1 MSALLSC
8 VTLSSAC
15 VTVTGRGSEVGS
27 SSVRLPCC
35 ARLGQPGRLSPHK
48 LIMTYDIAVIGG
60 GIVGLSFA
68 MQATEKFPRLRVAVL
83 EKEAGVARHQSG
95 HNSGVN
101 HSGVYYQAGSLK
113 ARLCVAGAREM
124 VEFCSRQGIPHKVC
138 GKLIVATSSGEA
150 ARLDELLVRGV
161 ANGLEGLRL
170 LEREAMLE
178 IEPHVGGVRALH
190 VPSTGITDFAAVA
203 AKYAEIAV
211 GRGAVVKTEAEVVG
225 FDRSPSAKS
234 GAISDAA
241 GDAVVV
247 RTRAG
252 DLSARY
258 VVNCAGLYSDRVARM
273 AGDDPGMMI
282 VPFRGE
288 YYDLA
293 PARGELVRGLIYP
306 VPDPRYPFLGVH
318 FTRRIHGNVD
328 AGPNAVLAF
337 RREGYRWRDFDL
349 GEALEVARDTGFRA
363 MARREWR
370 SGLAEFRRSLLKREF
385 VRSCQR
391 LVPAGRME
399 DMTPGGSGVR
409 AQAVGADGALVDDFR
424 FVGRERFLHVLNVP
438 SPAATASLPS
448 GREILNMV
456 PAEIVGH

>member
-1 MSALLSC
+1 M
-8 VTLSSAC
+8 
-15 VTVTGRGSEVGS
+15 GREGEVGS

-35 ARLGQPGRLSPHK
+35 ARLGRARAPVPTHT

-68 MQATEKFPRLRVAVL
+68 MQATEKFPRLRVVVL
-83 EKEAGVARHQSG
+83 EKETGVARHQTG
-95 HNSGVN
+95 HNSGVI
-101 HSGVYYQAGSLK
+101 HSGVSYKVGSLK
-113 ARLCVAGAREM
+113 ARLCVAGARET
-124 VEFCSRQGIPHKVC
+124 VEFCSRHGVPHKVC
-138 GKLIVATSSGEA
+138 GKLIVATNSEEA
-150 ARLDELLVRGV
+150 ARLDELLARGV

-170 LEREAMLE
+170 LGREAMLE

-211 GRGAVVKTEAEVVG
+211 GRGAEVKTSAGVVG
-225 FDRSPSAKS
+225 FGQSPSAKS
-234 GAISDAA
+234 GTKSD
-241 GDAVVV
+241 GEGGAVVI

-252 DLSARY
+252 DFSARY

-273 AGDDPGMMI
+273 AGHDPGMMI

-293 PARGELVRGLIYP
+293 AARGELVRGLIYP

-349 GEALEVARDTGFRA
+349 GEALEVARDAGFRA

-370 SGLAEFRRSLLKREF
+370 NGLAEFRRSLRKREF
-385 VRSCQR
+385 VRSCQQ
-391 LVPAGRME
+391 LVPAVRME

-438 SPAATASLPS
+438 SPAATASLPI
-448 GREILNMV
+448 GREILKMV